1 MVTSKRS
8 SARICMDLGDPRILK
23 LVKLEAQETDTS
35 MKEVVLQA
43 LESYFS
49 HRLETKALLAAAESV
64 FEEWND
70 PRDSDYDS
78 L

>member
-1 MVTSKRS
+1 MLR
-8 SARICMDLGDPRILK
+8 RILVYTVRYELK
-23 LVKLEAQETDTS
+23 TAEGI
-35 MKEVVLQA
+35 EVWPVESLLRA

-49 HRLETKALLAAAESV
+49 HRLETKALLSAAESV

-70 PRDSDYDS
+70 PRDSDCHR